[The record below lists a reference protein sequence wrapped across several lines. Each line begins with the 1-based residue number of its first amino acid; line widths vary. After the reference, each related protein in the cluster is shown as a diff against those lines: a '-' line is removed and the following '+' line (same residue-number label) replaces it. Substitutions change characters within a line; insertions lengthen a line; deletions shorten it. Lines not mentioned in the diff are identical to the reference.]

1 MVLHQR
7 GEFGHSQYNA
17 YKVLVSDNRSRTR
30 AGVEN
35 GEVAEN
41 RTRSEGRKTDSIV
54 GRLKKRASCPLSHD
68 EYLPAG
74 VAFAKNRVA
83 LPVRSTLQ
91 VRLDCRQVLRIELCE
106 QSISAS
112 GISSRWSC
120 GCAY

>member
-7 GEFGHSQYNA
+7 GEFGHRQYKA

-35 GEVAEN
+35 GEFAEN
-41 RTRSEGRKTDSIV
+41 RTRSEGRQTDSIV

-74 VAFAKNRVA
+74 EAFAKNRVA
-83 LPVRSTLQ
+83 LPVLRALQ
-91 VRLDCRQVLRIELCE
+91 LRLVFRKVLRIELYR
-106 QSISAS
+106 QSNLPQ
-112 GISSRWSC
+112 GNTVPLEL
-120 GCAY
+120 